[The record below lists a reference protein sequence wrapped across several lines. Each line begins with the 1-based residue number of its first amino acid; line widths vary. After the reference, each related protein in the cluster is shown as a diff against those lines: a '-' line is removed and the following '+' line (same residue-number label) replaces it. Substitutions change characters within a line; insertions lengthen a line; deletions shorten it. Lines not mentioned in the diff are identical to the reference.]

1 MVRNRR
7 VEIEGVQVFFREAG
21 KQESPA
27 IVLLHGY
34 PASSHMFRE
43 LIPLLAER
51 FHVIA
56 PDMVGF
62 GHSDAPPVDRFTYTF
77 EHLAQVTGK
86 LLARLELPD
95 YLLYAQDYG
104 GPIAM
109 HLAQANPEKV
119 RGLVIQ
125 NANLYMEGVSE
136 TVAQVFLP
144 LWKERTAATEAPA
157 RNFMTAAMTQFQYTA
172 GARDAQSLNPDAW
185 TLDQA
190 LLDRPGQA
198 ELQLALFVDYQHNV
212 ARYDVWQAFL
222 RTQQPRTLVLWGKG
236 DPLFVAPGA
245 EAFKRDLRDVTVEYL
260 EGGHFALEENVALV
274 ASRITSHFAPQARG

>member
-1 MVRNRR
+1 MIRNRT
-7 VEIEGVQVFFREAG
+7 VELEGVKVFFREAG
-21 KQESPA
+21 HPQSPA

-34 PASSHMFRE
+34 PSSSSMFRE
-43 LIPLLAER
+43 LMPLLAER

-56 PDMVGF
+56 PDLVGF
-62 GHSDAPPVDRFTYTF
+62 GHSDAPSVQDFTYTF

-86 LLARLELPD
+86 LLAHLELPG

-109 HLAQANPEKV
+109 HLAQANPDKV

-136 TVAQVFLP
+136 TVAGVFLP
-144 LWKERTAATEAPA
+144 LWKERTPATEAPA

-172 GARDAQSLNPDAW
+172 GARDPQGLNPDSW

-190 LLDRPGQA
+190 LLDRPGQT
-198 ELQLALFVDYQHNV
+198 ELQLALFVD
-212 ARYDVWQAFL
+212 
-222 RTQQPRTLVLWGKG
+222 
-236 DPLFVAPGA
+236 
-245 EAFKRDLRDVTVEYL
+245 
-260 EGGHFALEENVALV
+260 
-274 ASRITSHFAPQARG
+274 